1 MNLGVRHIWSLHM
14 KALKFCNL
22 ILASVLAVAIVIWSS
37 KGNTNTGGLIALL
50 LPAIAFATCYAAL
63 QSGSKRLASAAL
75 VLNALLLIA
84 FIAIDAFALLVANTP
99 VNDVLTVAIF
109 QAFAI
114 ALPAVSN
121 IFAMR
126 RLNASTP

>member
-1 MNLGVRHIWSLHM
+1 M

-22 ILASVLAVAIVIWSS
+22 ILASVLVVAIVVWSS
-37 KGNTNTGGLIALL
+37 KGDVNTGGLMALL

-63 QSGSKRLASAAL
+63 QSGSKRLASAAFW
-75 VLNALLLIA
+75 LNALLLMS
-84 FIAIDAFALLVANTP
+84 FIAIDAFALLVANVP
-99 VNDVLTVAIF
+99 VNDVLTVAVF

-114 ALPAVSN
+114 ALPAASN

-126 RLNASTP
+126 RHSRPPA